1 MADAETVPH
10 TTVLMLLPHDAVT
23 ALTFWADVWL
33 VAFGAVTVRVGGTA
47 APQAGA
53 VFLFLP
59 VLNTHCVVGESQLG
73 VPDRYAPAVT
83 VTGRLT
89 LSGSSGLYDT
99 VSTLFAPA
107 VAIDQV
113 APVSPVTPT
122 LWPSADGVALGAGH
136 VSSTPREVGPPLGAT
151 AQVPPAG
158 AGTV

>member
-10 TTVLMLLPHDAVT
+10 TTTLLLLHDVVT
-23 ALTFWADVWL
+23 ALAFWAAVSF
-33 VAFGAVTVRVGGTA
+33 VALGAVMARVGGTET
-47 APQAGA
+47 PQAGGM
-53 VFLFLP
+53 FLFLP
-59 VLNTHCVVGESQLG
+59 VRNTHCVDGESQLG
-73 VPDRYAPAVT
+73 VPDRYAVAVT

-99 VSTLFAPA
+99 VSTLLAPT

-122 LWPSADGVALGAGH
+122 LLPRAGSAALGAGH
-136 VSSTPREVGPPLGAT
+136 VRSTPREVGPPLGAT